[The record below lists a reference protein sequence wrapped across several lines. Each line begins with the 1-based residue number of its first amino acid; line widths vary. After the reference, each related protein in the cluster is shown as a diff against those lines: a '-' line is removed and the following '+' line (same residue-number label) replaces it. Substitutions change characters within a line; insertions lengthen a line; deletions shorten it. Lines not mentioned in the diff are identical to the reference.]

1 VIILLQAFSEA
12 YSVLENELKFLNS
25 DGESCSR
32 PPDRLLPK
40 IIPSLD
46 IS

>member
-1 VIILLQAFSEA
+1 VQAFSKA

-25 DGESCSR
+25 DGDSCSR
-32 PPDRLLPK
+32 PPYRLLPK
-40 IIPSLD
+40 IIPGLGLD

>member
-1 VIILLQAFSEA
+1 VQAFSEA
-12 YSVLENELKFLNS
+12 YSVLENELTFLNG

-32 PPDRLLPK
+32 PSYRLLPK

-46 IS
+46 VS